1 MPTFRNGVALVAR
14 PVVELMLVAQS
25 AAVGRSRLTVLAFPL
40 ALVAAL
46 TVLPLVDAEAQWEST
61 YRQRFMEE
69 VQRKVP
75 PLVLTP
81 PGAAERA
88 APRAPAAQGIDLK
101 EARTLMGLSRP
112 IVAAR
117 LPGGKIAIVDGGFQG
132 IRERLEAF
140 PHEKALTTVMRPG
153 ASPTDKLVADPAY
166 AGPWDDDHGYWVY
179 RVVRAVAPDVQV
191 LLYTAGGLSQ
201 VASALLHA
209 GTQGVVLS
217 NVSLSFP
224 AHFQIFSHEEDAV
237 SKYLRVYL
245 PQQEAFAFIS
255 SGNDRQNI
263 HSFVSADRNN
273 NGYVDFHD
281 RAAPGRDVDSLRLKL
296 RAGKFRTV
304 LTWDASAHP
313 DADYELQIVGA
324 GNRIFYS
331 GRVDPKGKVKGLVF
345 LHHAYSQTADA
356 AIRVKRLAGPASGVF
371 MRVNAYP
378 LGVAGDFNGL
388 QTTNA
393 YLFREN
399 PFVTFVGSF
408 GKAAGGRLAPSPFSN
423 IGTAPDGRLTP
434 HVLGPGQLLIEG
446 RKTNG
451 TSFSS
456 PFITAMY
463 ATQVGYNFKN
473 LIARSS
479 NFARF
484 APGVAAHERSRW
496 GIPDPTL
503 LAKLD
508 DLVGPTR
515 IEDVSHRIE
524 GGTLVVKFAVTR
536 CCMESLSWGIA
547 VGLLDPASGKTLG
560 GALAVVRSDKADF
573 VRHPLEARIPLKS
586 LEAFKGTKAKVRFD
600 IKARRWPNPP
610 PGTLK
615 IHQAPAYDVTL

>member
-1 MPTFRNGVALVAR
+1 MTSRRLAAAVAVALI
-14 PVVELMLVAQS
+14 
-25 AAVGRSRLTVLAFPL
+25 
-40 ALVAAL
+40 
-46 TVLPLVDAEAQWEST
+46 VLPLAGAHAQWEAT
-61 YRQRFMEE
+61 YRQRFIEE
-69 VQRKVP
+69 AQRKIP

-81 PGAAERA
+81 PGASERA
-88 APRAPAAQGIDLK
+88 APRAPVAQGIDIN
-101 EARTLMGLSRP
+101 EARTIMGLTRP
-112 IVAAR
+112 VAAAR
-117 LPGGKIAIVDGGFQG
+117 LPGGKLAIIDGGFRG

-140 PHEKALTTVMRPG
+140 PHEKALTTLMRPG

-191 LLYTAGGLSQ
+191 LLYTTDDLSR

-224 AHFQIFSHEEDAV
+224 SHFQIFSQEEDPV

-255 SGNDRQNI
+255 SGNQRQDV

-273 NGYVDFHD
+273 NGYVDLHD
-281 RAAPGRDVDSLRLKL
+281 TAAPGRDVDNLRLKL
-296 RAGKFRTV
+296 RAGQFSTV
-304 LTWDASAHP
+304 LTWDASSHP

-324 GNRIFYS
+324 GNRVFYS
-331 GRVDPKGKVKGLVF
+331 GRVSPKDTVKGRIILR
-345 LHHAYSQTADA
+345 HAYSQPADA
-356 AIRVKRLAGPASGVF
+356 AIRVKRLAGPAGGVF
-371 MRVNAYP
+371 MRVNGYP
-378 LGVAGDFNGL
+378 LGVSGDFNGL

-408 GKAAGGRLAPSPFSN
+408 GKAAGGRFAPSPFSN
-423 IGTAPDGRLTP
+423 VGTAPDGRLTP
-434 HVLGPGQLLIEG
+434 HVLGPGQLQIDG
-446 RKTNG
+446 RPTNG

-484 APGVAAHERSRW
+484 APGVAPHERSRW
-496 GIPDPTL
+496 GIPDPAL

-515 IEDVSHRIE
+515 IEEVSHRIE
-524 GGTLVVKFAVTR
+524 DGHLVVKFAVTR

-547 VGLLDPASGKTLG
+547 VDLVDPANGKRLG
-560 GALAVVRSDKADF
+560 GALAVVRSAKADF
-573 VRHPLEARIPLKS
+573 VRHPLEARIPLAS
-586 LEAFKGTKAKVRFD
+586 LEAFKGKTVKVGFD
-600 IKARRWPNPP
+600 IKARRWPDPP

-615 IHQAPAYDVTL
+615 IHQAPTYDVTL

>member
-1 MPTFRNGVALVAR
+1 MTSCRLAI
-14 PVVELMLVAQS
+14 
-25 AAVGRSRLTVLAFPL
+25 AV
-40 ALVAAL
+40 AL
-46 TVLPLVDAEAQWEST
+46 TVLPLAGAQAQWETS
-61 YRQRFMEE
+61 YRQRFIEE
-69 VQRKVP
+69 ATRKMP
-75 PLVLTP
+75 PLVVP
-81 PGAAERA
+81 APSAAERTA
-88 APRAPAAQGIDLK
+88 ARAPAAQGIDLN
-101 EARTLMGLSRP
+101 EARTLMGLSQP
-112 IVAAR
+112 VVAAR
-117 LPGGKIAIVDGGFQG
+117 LPGGKLAIVDGGFRG

-140 PHEKALTTVMRPG
+140 PHEKALTTIMRPG
-153 ASPTDKLVADPAY
+153 AAPADRLVADPAY

-191 LLYTAGGLSQ
+191 LLYTVDDLGG
-201 VASALLHA
+201 VAVALLHA

-224 AHFQIFSHEEDAV
+224 SHFQIFSQEEDEV

-255 SGNDRQNI
+255 SGNQRQNV
-263 HSFVSADRNN
+263 HSFVTADRNN

-281 RAAPGRDVDSLRLKL
+281 AAAPGRDVDSLRLKL
-296 RAGKFRTV
+296 RAGKFQTV

-313 DADYELQIVGA
+313 DADYELQAVGA
-324 GNRIFYS
+324 GNVVYHS
-331 GRVDPKGKVKGLVF
+331 ARVSPTDKVKGRIILRQ
-345 LHHAYSQTADA
+345 AYSQPADA
-356 AIRVKRLAGPASGVF
+356 VLKVKRLAGPASGVF

-408 GKAAGGRLAPSPFSN
+408 GKAAGGRFTPSPFSN
-423 IGTAPDGRLTP
+423 VGTAPDGRLTP
-434 HVLGPGQLLIEG
+434 HVLGPGQLLIDG
-446 RKTNG
+446 RPTNG

-479 NFARF
+479 NFTRF
-484 APGVAAHERSRW
+484 APGAAPHERSRW
-496 GIPDPTL
+496 GIPDPAQ

-515 IEDVSHRIE
+515 IEEVSHRIE
-524 GGTLVVKFAVTR
+524 DGHLIVKFAVTR
-536 CCMESLSWGIA
+536 CCMESLSWAIA
-547 VGLLDPASGKTLG
+547 VDLLDPASGKTLG
-560 GALAVVRSDKADF
+560 GGLAVVRSDKADF

-610 PGTLK
+610 PGTLR
-615 IHQAPAYDVTL
+615 IHQAPAYDITL

>member
-1 MPTFRNGVALVAR
+1 MPTSRDGAALVAPAMVGPLR
-14 PVVELMLVAQS
+14 VGS
-25 AAVGRSRLTVLAFPL
+25 AAVVRFRLAALSLPL

-46 TVLPLVDAEAQWEST
+46 TALPLAGAEAQWETT
-61 YRQRFMEE
+61 YRLRFMEE
-69 VQRKVP
+69 AQRKVP
-75 PLVLTP
+75 PFVLAP

-101 EARTLMGLSRP
+101 EARILMGLGQP
-112 IVAAR
+112 VVAAR
-117 LPGGKIAIVDGGFQG
+117 LPGGKIAIVDGGVQG

-140 PHEKALTTVMRPG
+140 PHEKALTTVMQPG
-153 ASPTDKLVADPAY
+153 ASAGDKLVADPTY
-166 AGPWDDDHGYWVY
+166 AGPWDSDHGYWLY

-191 LLYTAGGLSQ
+191 LLYTAGGLDQ

-224 AHFQIFSHEEDAV
+224 SHFQIFSQEEDEV

-255 SGNDRQNI
+255 SGNQRQDV

-281 RAAPGRDVDSLRLKL
+281 SATPGRDVDSLRLKL
-296 RAGKFRTV
+296 KAGQFRTV

-313 DADYELQIVGA
+313 DADYELQIVGT
-324 GNRIFYS
+324 GNRILYS
-331 GRVDPKGKVKGLVF
+331 GRVSPQDKVKGRVVLR
-345 LHHAYSQTADA
+345 HAYNKTAA
-356 AIRVKRLAGPASGVF
+356 AMIRGKRLGGPAAGVF

-378 LGVAGDFNGL
+378 LGIAGDFNGL

-393 YLFREN
+393 YLSREN

-434 HVLGPGQLLIEG
+434 HILGPGQLLIEG

-456 PFITAMY
+456 PFVTAMY

-479 NFARF
+479 NFSRF

-496 GIPDPTL
+496 GIPDPAL
-503 LAKLD
+503 LARLD

-515 IEDVSHRIE
+515 IEEVNHRIE
-524 GGTLVVKFAVTR
+524 NGNLIVKFAVTR
-536 CCMESLSWGIA
+536 CCMESLSWGI
-547 VGLLDPASGKTLG
+547 VVDLVDPATGKALG
-560 GALAVVRSDKADF
+560 GGLAVVRSDKADF
-573 VRHPLEARIPLKS
+573 VRHPLEVRISLKS
-586 LEAFKGTKAKVRFD
+586 LEAFKGKTAQVRFD
-600 IKARRWPNPP
+600 IKTRRGPNPP

-615 IHQAPAYDVTL
+615 IHQAPDYSVTL

>member
-1 MPTFRNGVALVAR
+1 MTLCR
-14 PVVELMLVAQS
+14 
-25 AAVGRSRLTVLAFPL
+25 L
-40 ALVAAL
+40 ALAVAL
-46 TVLPLVDAEAQWEST
+46 TVLPLAGAQGQWEGT
-61 YRQRFMEE
+61 YRQRFIEE
-69 VQRKVP
+69 MQRKIP
-75 PLVLTP
+75 PLVVP
-81 PGAAERA
+81 APSAAERA
-88 APRAPAAQGIDLK
+88 AARAPAAQGIDLN
-101 EARTLMGLSRP
+101 EARSIMGLTRP
-112 IVAAR
+112 VAAAR
-117 LPGGKIAIVDGGFQG
+117 LPGGKLAIIDSGFQG

-140 PHEKALTTVMRPG
+140 PHEKALVSLMRPG
-153 ASPTDKLVADPAY
+153 PSLTNLVADPAY
-166 AGPWDDDHGYWVY
+166 AGPWDSDHGYWVY

-191 LLYTAGGLSQ
+191 LLYTAGGLDQ

-224 AHFQIFSHEEDAV
+224 SHFQIFSQEEDAV

-255 SGNDRQNI
+255 AGNERRGV

-281 RAAPGRDVDSLRLKL
+281 TAAPGRDVDSLRLKL
-296 RAGKFRTV
+296 RAGKFQTV

-313 DADYELQIVGA
+313 DADYELQAVGA
-324 GNRIFYS
+324 GNVVYHS
-331 GRVDPKGKVKGLVF
+331 ARVSPADKVKGRIILRQ
-345 LHHAYSQTADA
+345 AYNQPVDA
-356 AIRVKRLAGPASGVF
+356 VLKVKRLAGPASGVF

-388 QTTNA
+388 QTVNA

-408 GKAAGGRLAPSPFSN
+408 GKVAGGRFAPSPFSN
-423 IGTAPDGRLTP
+423 VGTAPDGRLTP
-434 HVLGPGQLLIEG
+434 HVLGPGQLLIDG
-446 RKTNG
+446 RPTNG

-479 NFARF
+479 NFTRF
-484 APGVAAHERSRW
+484 APGVAPHERSRW
-496 GIPDPTL
+496 GIPDPAL
-503 LAKLD
+503 LTKLD

-515 IEDVSHRIE
+515 IEEVSHRTE
-524 GGTLVVKFAVTR
+524 DGHLVVKFAVTR

-547 VGLLDPASGKTLG
+547 VDLVDPANGKTLG
-560 GALAVVRSDKADF
+560 GALAVVRSANADF
-573 VRHPLEARIPLKS
+573 VRHPLEARIPMAS
-586 LEAFKGTKAKVRFD
+586 LEAFKGKTVKVRFD
-600 IKARRWPNPP
+600 IKARRWPDPP

>member
-1 MPTFRNGVALVAR
+1 MTSCRLAATVAV
-14 PVVELMLVAQS
+14 
-25 AAVGRSRLTVLAFPL
+25 
-40 ALVAAL
+40 AL
-46 TVLPLVDAEAQWEST
+46 TVLPLAGAQAQWETS
-61 YRQRFMEE
+61 YRQRFIEE
-69 VQRKVP
+69 AQRKIP
-75 PLVLTP
+75 PLVVTP
-81 PGAAERA
+81 PGATERA
-88 APRAPAAQGIDLK
+88 AARAPAAQGIDLN
-101 EARTLMGLSRP
+101 EARSIMGLGQP
-112 IVAAR
+112 VVAAR
-117 LPGGKIAIVDGGFQG
+117 LPGGKLAIIDGGFRG

-140 PHEKALTTVMRPG
+140 PHEKALTTIMRPG
-153 ASPTDKLVADPAY
+153 PSPTDKLVADPAY

-191 LLYTAGGLSQ
+191 LLYTVDDLGQ

-224 AHFQIFSHEEDAV
+224 SHFQVFSQEEDAV
-237 SKYLRVYL
+237 SKYLRMYL

-255 SGNDRQNI
+255 SGNQRQNI
-263 HSFVSADRNN
+263 HSFVTADRNN

-281 RAAPGRDVDSLRLKL
+281 AAAPGRDVDSLRLKL
-296 RAGKFRTV
+296 RAGKFSTV

-324 GNRIFYS
+324 GNVVYYS
-331 GRVDPKGKVKGLVF
+331 ARVSPTDKVKGRIILR
-345 LHHAYSQTADA
+345 HAYSQPVDA
-356 AIRVKRLAGPASGVF
+356 ALRVKRLAGPASGVF

-408 GKAAGGRLAPSPFSN
+408 GKVAGGRFAPSPFSN

-434 HVLGPGQLLIEG
+434 HVLGPGQLLIDG
-446 RKTNG
+446 RPTNG

-479 NFARF
+479 NFTRF
-484 APGVAAHERSRW
+484 APGVAPHERSRW
-496 GIPDPTL
+496 GIPDPAL

-515 IEDVSHRIE
+515 IEEVSHRIE
-524 GGTLVVKFAVTR
+524 DGHLVVKFAVTR

-547 VGLLDPASGKTLG
+547 VDLVDPANSKTLG

-573 VRHPLEARIPLKS
+573 VRHPLEARIPLAS
-586 LEAFKGTKAKVRFD
+586 LEAFKGKTVKVRFD
-600 IKARRWPNPP
+600 IKTRRWSDPP

-615 IHQAPAYDVTL
+615 IHQAPIYDVTL

>member
-1 MPTFRNGVALVAR
+1 MTSFRLAI
-14 PVVELMLVAQS
+14 
-25 AAVGRSRLTVLAFPL
+25 AV
-40 ALVAAL
+40 AL
-46 TVLPLVDAEAQWEST
+46 TVLPLAGAQAQWETS
-61 YRQRFMEE
+61 YRQRFIEE
-69 VQRKVP
+69 ATRKMP

-88 APRAPAAQGIDLK
+88 APRAPSAQGIDLN
-101 EARTLMGLSRP
+101 EARAIMGLSQP
-112 IVAAR
+112 VLAAR
-117 LPGGKIAIVDGGFQG
+117 LPGGKIAIVDEGFRG

-140 PHEKALTTVMRPG
+140 PHEKALVSLMSPG
-153 ASPTDKLVADPAY
+153 PSLTSPVADPAY
-166 AGPWDDDHGYWVY
+166 AGPWDSDHGYWVY

-191 LLYTAGGLSQ
+191 LLYTVDNLGQAT
-201 VASALLHA
+201 SALLHA

-224 AHFQIFSHEEDAV
+224 MHFQIFSQEEDAV
-237 SKYLRVYL
+237 SKYLRLYL

-255 SGNDRQNI
+255 AGNDRQGV

-281 RAAPGRDVDSLRLKL
+281 TTVPGRDVDSLRLKL
-296 RAGKFRTV
+296 RAGKFHTV

-324 GNRIFYS
+324 GNRILYS
-331 GRVDPKGKVKGLVF
+331 GRVDPRDKVKGLI
-345 LHHAYSQTADA
+345 LLRHADSQAADA
-356 AIRVKRLAGPASGVF
+356 AIRVKRLAGPAGGVF

-388 QTTNA
+388 RTTNA

-408 GKAAGGRLAPSPFSN
+408 GKVGGGRFAPSPFSN
-423 IGTAPDGRLTP
+423 VGTAPDGRLTP

-446 RKTNG
+446 RPTNG

-496 GIPDPTL
+496 GIPDPAQ

-515 IEDVSHRIE
+515 IEEVSHRVEE
-524 GGTLVVKFAVTR
+524 GNLVVKFAVTR
-536 CCMESLSWGIA
+536 CCMESLSWAIA
-547 VGLLDPASGKTLG
+547 VDLLDPASGKTLG
-560 GALAVVRSDKADF
+560 GGLAVVRSDKADF

-586 LEAFKGTKAKVRFD
+586 LEAFKGTKAKVQFD

-615 IHQAPAYDVTL
+615 IHQAPAYDITL

>member
-1 MPTFRNGVALVAR
+1 MTSCRFIVAL
-14 PVVELMLVAQS
+14 
-25 AAVGRSRLTVLAFPL
+25 AV
-40 ALVAAL
+40 AL
-46 TVLPLVDAEAQWEST
+46 TVPPLAGAQAQWETT

-69 VQRKVP
+69 AQRKIP
-75 PLVLTP
+75 PLVVAP

-88 APRAPAAQGIDLK
+88 AARAPASQGIDLN
-101 EARTLMGLSRP
+101 EARAIMGLSQP
-112 IVAAR
+112 VLAAR
-117 LPGGKIAIVDGGFQG
+117 LPGGKLAIIDGGFRG

-153 ASPTDKLVADPAY
+153 ASPVDKPVPDTAY
-166 AGPWDDDHGYWVY
+166 AGPWEEDHGYWVY
-179 RVVRAVAPDVQV
+179 RVVRAVAPDVHV
-191 LLYTAGGLSQ
+191 LLYTVDDLDWVAG
-201 VASALLHA
+201 ALLHA

-224 AHFQIFSHEEDAV
+224 SHFQIFSQEEDAV

-255 SGNDRQNI
+255 SGNQRQNV

-273 NGYVDFHD
+273 NGYVDLHD
-281 RAAPGRDVDSLRLKL
+281 TAAHGRDLDSLRLKL

-313 DADYELQIVGA
+313 DADYELQAVGA
-324 GNRIFYS
+324 GNVVYYS
-331 GRVDPKGKVKGLVF
+331 ARVGPTDKVKGRIILR
-345 LHHAYSQTADA
+345 HAYSQPADA
-356 AIRVKRLAGPASGVF
+356 ALRVKRLAGPAGGVF
-371 MRVNAYP
+371 MRINAYP
-378 LGVAGDFNGL
+378 IGVSADFNGL

-408 GKAAGGRLAPSPFSN
+408 GKAAGGRFAPSPFSN
-423 IGTAPDGRLTP
+423 VGTAPDGRLTP
-434 HVLGPGQLLIEG
+434 HVLGPGQLLIDG
-446 RKTNG
+446 KPTNG

-479 NFARF
+479 NFTRF
-484 APGVAAHERSRW
+484 APGVAPHERSRW
-496 GIPDPTL
+496 GIPDPAL

-515 IEDVSHRIE
+515 IEEVSHRIDD
-524 GGTLVVKFAVTR
+524 GNLVVKFAVTR

-547 VGLLDPASGKTLG
+547 VDLVDPADGKTLG

-573 VRHPLEARIPLKS
+573 VRHPLEVRFPLKS
-586 LEAFKGTKAKVRFD
+586 LEAFKGKTAKLRFD
-600 IKARRWPNPP
+600 IKARRWANPP

-615 IHQAPAYDVTL
+615 IHQAAAYDIVL